1 MTCDWI
7 AELLGYPFLKE
18 LPIPTREDG
27 SQGRLTGHMA
37 EEWQWNR
44 DLAHPYVAWPGC
56 EKFPEQ
62 GT

>member
-1 MTCDWI
+1 MTSDWI
-7 AELLGYPFLKE
+7 AELLGYPLLKE
-18 LPIPTREDG
+18 LAIPTREDG
-27 SQGRLTGHMA
+27 SQGGLTGHVE

-44 DLAHPYVAWPGC
+44 DLVHPYVAWPGC